1 MLWLVTD
8 QVKLFICSPCL
19 FRVDNKVFIC
29 LSVPGW
35 SLWSGFNRPTFW
47 MFWSR
52 CDVTHISWR
61 KHQQATSSTIYST
74 SCWIKEVVMRSPIS
88 FDTTRPSVECQM
100 WAVMSKRVNIES
112 LKKLFPAAG
121 HFLVVLRVAQLAQK
135 YDSQTVQHI
144 QMDRRSSW
152 WNRSFQKSWNF
163 LPINLIM
170 FWCSGLRVRPL
181 THQDFVHQLQTEFHE
196 QCLHT
201 QEAVRGNIWQWS

>member
-8 QVKLFICSPCL
+8 QVKLFIYSPLDSPCL
-19 FRVDNKVFIC
+19 FWADNKVFIC

-100 WAVMSKRVNIES
+100 WDVMSKRVNIES
-112 LKKLFPAAG
+112 LKELFPPRVISSLYCEWLSSHRNMTLKLFST
-121 HFLVVLRVAQLAQK
+121 F
-135 YDSQTVQHI
+135 T
-144 QMDRRSSW
+144 QMDRR
-152 WNRSFQKSWNF
+152 
-163 LPINLIM
+163 
-170 FWCSGLRVRPL
+170 
-181 THQDFVHQLQTEFHE
+181 
-196 QCLHT
+196 
-201 QEAVRGNIWQWS
+201 

>member
-8 QVKLFICSPCL
+8 QVKLFIYSPLDSPCL
-19 FRVDNKVFIC
+19 FWADNKVFIC

-88 FDTTRPSVECQM
+88 FWYHET
-100 WAVMSKRVNIES
+100 
-112 LKKLFPAAG
+112 L
-121 HFLVVLRVAQLAQK
+121 
-135 YDSQTVQHI
+135 
-144 QMDRRSSW
+144 SW
-152 WNRSFQKSWNF
+152 VSDVSCDEQKSKYWISEGTFPRRGSFPRCIASGSARTEIWLSN
-163 LPINLIM
+163 
-170 FWCSGLRVRPL
+170 CSAHLNG
-181 THQDFVHQLQTEFHE
+181 
-196 QCLHT
+196 
-201 QEAVRGNIWQWS
+201 QEIELME